1 MTETARKTDEE
12 IPRPAEENLLLEV
25 KDLRTYFHTGDGVAR
40 AVDGVSWSIPEGK
53 TLGLVGES
61 GCGKSVTALSILRLI
76 QSPPGRI
83 EGGEIRYRGKNILEM
98 NEAELRDL
106 RGNEISMIFQEPMS
120 SLNPVYTIGNQI
132 IEAITLH
139 QDVSHDEARERA
151 IEMLRKV
158 NIPDAESRVDA
169 YPHQL
174 SGGMKQRAM
183 IAMAL
188 SCNPQVLIADE
199 PTTALDVTIQ
209 AQLLELLKE
218 LQDELNMS
226 ILLITHDLGVVAE
239 LADYVAVM
247 YAGQIQE
254 FAPAETIYNDPK
266 HPYTKGLFRSRPD
279 ASVRKQRLEVIHG
292 SVPDATEFP
301 DGCRFHPRCPDEM
314 DHCSK
319 QDPPMLKVDDN
330 HWVRCLL
337 FEEGGPHAG

>member
-1 MTETARKTDEE
+1 
-12 IPRPAEENLLLEV
+12 LLEV
-25 KDLRTYFHTGDGVAR
+25 DRLKTYFHTDEGVAR
-40 AVDGVSWSIPEGK
+40 AVDDVSWSIPEGK

-83 EGGEIRYRGKNILEM
+83 EQGDIRYRGKNILEM
-98 NEAELRDL
+98 NDQELRQL

-132 IEAITLH
+132 VEAITLH
-139 QDVSHDEARERA
+139 QDVSSEEARERA
-151 IEMLRKV
+151 IEMLEKV
-158 NIPDAESRVDA
+158 NIPDADSRIDA

-209 AQLLELLKE
+209 AQLLELLRE
-218 LQDELNMS
+218 LQEDLNMS

-247 YAGQIQE
+247 YAGKIQE
-254 FAPAETIYNDPK
+254 FAPAQTIYDEPK
-266 HPYTKGLFRSRPD
+266 HPYTEGLFRSRPKI
-279 ASVRKQRLEVIHG
+279 SGGKQRLDAIHG
-292 SVPDATEFP
+292 SVPDATNFP
-301 DGCRFHPRCPDEM
+301 PGCRFHPRCPDEM

-319 QDPPMLKVDDN
+319 QAPPMRKVDRD

-337 FEEGGPHAG
+337 YENGGEHVE

>member
-1 MTETARKTDEE
+1 MTPDQNTETKDV
-12 IPRPAEENLLLEV
+12 IPRPREQDLLLEV
-25 KDLRTYFHTGDGVAR
+25 RDLRTYFHTDEGVAR

-61 GCGKSVTALSILRLI
+61 GCGKSVTALSILRLVET
-76 QSPPGRI
+76 PPGRI
-83 EGGEIRYRGKNILEM
+83 ESGEIQYRDRNILEM
-98 NEAELRDL
+98 NEAELRSI

-120 SLNPVYTIGNQI
+120 SLNPVFTIGNQI
-132 IEAITLH
+132 TEAITLH
-139 QDVSHDEARERA
+139 QDVSGNEARERA
-151 IEMLRKV
+151 IDMLRKV

-188 SCNPQVLIADE
+188 SCNPNLLIADE

-209 AQLLELLKE
+209 AQLLELLRD
-218 LQDELNMS
+218 LQEDMNMS

-239 LADYVAVM
+239 LTDYVAVM

-254 FAPAETIYNDPK
+254 FADTHTIFNNPK
-266 HPYTKGLFRSRPD
+266 HPYTKGLFESRPTIHG
-279 ASVRKQRLEVIHG
+279 REQRLRVIHG
-292 SVPDATEFP
+292 SVPDATDFP
-301 DGCRFHPRCPDEM
+301 EGCRFHPRCPEVM
-314 DHCSK
+314 SRCSDV
-319 QDPPMLKVDDN
+319 DPPMRPVDDN

-337 FEEGGPHAG
+337 YDDPAND